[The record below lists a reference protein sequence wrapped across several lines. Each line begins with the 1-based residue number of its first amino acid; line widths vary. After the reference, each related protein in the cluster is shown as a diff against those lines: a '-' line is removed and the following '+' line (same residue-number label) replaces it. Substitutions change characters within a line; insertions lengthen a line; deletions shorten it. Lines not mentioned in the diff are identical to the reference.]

1 MRGPEEDRGWTPG
14 GQLTTTGGMTG
25 RRRLGTTEVAGEA
38 AVEVGEVEAV
48 EEEEELVVVVE
59 VGGLEA
65 LTTETETRREQKT
78 LSEK

>member
-38 AVEVGEVEAV
+38 AVEVGEVGA
-48 EEEEELVVVVE
+48 EEEELVVVVE

>member
-25 RRRLGTTEVAGEA
+25 RRRLGTTEVAEEA
-38 AVEVGEVEAV
+38 AVEVGEVEA
-48 EEEEELVVVVE
+48 EEEELVVVVE